1 MFKRNNDIRSAISN
15 AQLTTWLVAEKLGVH
30 ENTLFRKLRKELP
43 NEEKTKIMKAINALK
58 NEIKNGVKK

>member
-1 MFKRNNDIRSAISN
+1 MFKRNTDIRNAISN

-43 NEEKTKIMKAINALK
+43 NEEKIKIMEAIKVLK
-58 NEIKNGVKK
+58 NEINDEV